1 MYGLTDRIVRTDT
14 PGDAV
19 VAASA
24 PVIPLTVGTVMVID
38 RDPSMLSVV
47 RRCLD
52 GICDIAVARDA
63 AEVLS
68 QMAVL
73 RPTAL
78 LLDLGLDPTELIAIE
93 DGLAAAGLDAI
104 PVVMID
110 PQEPVNA
117 EELRSRVRSAVH
129 VASRVW
135 LGGGLRSRVSE
146 RLAA

>member
-14 PGDAV
+14 LGDAV

-24 PVIPLTVGTVMVID
+24 PVVPLTVGSVMVID

-52 GICDIAVARDA
+52 SICDIAVARDA

-110 PQEPVNA
+110 PHEPVNA

-135 LGGGLRSRVSE
+135 LGGGLRH

>member
-1 MYGLTDRIVRTDT
+1 MYGLTDRITRTDT
-14 PGDAV
+14 LGDAV

-24 PVIPLTVGTVMVID
+24 SVVPLTVGSVMVVD

-52 GICDIAVARDA
+52 AVCDIAVARDA

-135 LGGGLRSRVSE
+135 LGGGLRSRFSE
-146 RLAA
+146 RPAA

>member
-14 PGDAV
+14 PGDAI
-19 VAASA
+19 VAASSN
-24 PVIPLTVGTVMVID
+24 VVPLTVGSVMVID
-38 RDPSMLSVV
+38 RDLNMLSLV

-68 QMAVL
+68 QVAVL

-110 PQEPVNA
+110 PNEPVNA

-135 LGGGLRSRVSE
+135 LGGGLRNRVSD
-146 RLAA
+146 RIAA

>member
-1 MYGLTDRIVRTDT
+1 
-14 PGDAV
+14 
-19 VAASA
+19 
-24 PVIPLTVGTVMVID
+24 
-38 RDPSMLSVV
+38 VV
-47 RRCLD
+47 RRSLD

-110 PQEPVNA
+110 PKEPVNA

-129 VASRVW
+129 VSSRVW

>member
-14 PGDAV
+14 PGDAI
-19 VAASA
+19 VAASSN
-24 PVIPLTVGTVMVID
+24 VVPLTVGSVMVID
-38 RDPSMLSVV
+38 RDLNMLSLV

-68 QMAVL
+68 QVAVL

-110 PQEPVNA
+110 PHEPVNA

-135 LGGGLRSRVSE
+135 LGGGLRNRVSD
-146 RLAA
+146 RIAA